1 MANSI
6 NHSDVYSIS
15 YGIPESHIKHTSQ
28 PYIVN
33 TELLKLCAMGI
44 TVVAASGDDGVHG
57 FFLSCAYDP
66 VFPASS
72 PYVTSVG
79 ATMGVESGTPEV
91 TCQGD
96 KGGIITSGG
105 GFSTIFP
112 AFPQQKSAI
121 NQYFET
127 VSPKPALGYSSSGR
141 GYPDVSLAGVNY
153 AVIIGGDVYSLS
165 GTGASTPSV
174 AGMITLINAA
184 RRAAG
189 RPTVGWLNPA
199 LYASN
204 GSFANDIT
212 IGNNLCTSDSYIYGV
227 PRCCIEGFNTTPG
240 WDPVTGF
247 GSVDFNELYSLLVNK
262 VNKLG
267 KSSRPTASPIYKRP
281 TQTGIR
287 FGATLHLVY
296 LIICYILSDSRRSR
310 VYKRQ

>member
-79 ATMGVESGTPEV
+79 ATMGLESGTPEV
-91 TCQGD
+91 TCQAD

-112 AFPQQKSAI
+112 AFPQQKAAI

-127 VSPKPALGYSSSGR
+127 VSPKPVRGYNRAGR
-141 GYPDVSLAGVNY
+141 GFPDLSLAGVNY
-153 AVIIGGDVYSLS
+153 LVVVGGQLFRVA
-165 GTGASTPSV
+165 GTSASAPSV

-189 RPTVGWLNPA
+189 LPTIGWLNPA
-199 LYASN
+199 LYEI
-204 GSFANDIT
+204 GGLFVNDIT
-212 IGNNLCTSDSYIYGV
+212 IGDNSCTTWM
-227 PRCCIEGFNTTPG
+227 CCLAGFNATLG
-240 WDPVTGF
+240 WDPATGL
-247 GSVDFNELYSLLVNK
+247 GSVDFDMMYFLLVNRSFPRPEG
-262 VNKLG
+262 KLISDTVINVINL
-267 KSSRPTASPIYKRP
+267 KSLDCIKL
-281 TQTGIR
+281 
-287 FGATLHLVY
+287 FLL
-296 LIICYILSDSRRSR
+296 
-310 VYKRQ
+310 